1 MENGR
6 WKKGYG
12 MNVIIAGGGTGG
24 HIYPGLAIAKALER
38 ISHDLRVVFVG
49 TAKGLEAKIIPR
61 EGYEIQFIRSE
72 GVVRRG
78 LLRGGLA
85 LMKIPVSMID
95 SVRILR
101 QVRPDIAI
109 GVGGYSSGPVILSA
123 KLMGI
128 PAMIHEQNTLPGLTN
143 RILSRFVDA
152 VAVTYQ
158 ESMNYFPREKTY
170 LTGNPVREEILQGDR
185 ERGYERFSLEKDR
198 FTIFVFG
205 GSRGASRINQ
215 AVVEALDFLQGLR
228 DRVQFLHQTGERDLR
243 HVKEV
248 YRLKGFKG
256 TVIPFAHDM
265 ADAYAVADLVISRAG
280 ATTLAEITACGK
292 AAILVPYPY
301 AAGDHQEINARKLVD
316 IGAAKIVRDSELTG
330 KVLSEMIIHVMNNP
344 DELKKME
351 RLTASL
357 GNPHAIDRIL
367 EIIEGLIKK
376 KTGYDSASIRGSIL
390 RY

>member
-1 MENGR
+1 
-6 WKKGYG
+6 

-24 HIYPGLAIAKALER
+24 HIYPGLAIAKALKR

-49 TAKGLEAKIIPR
+49 TSKGLEAKIIPR
-61 EGYEIQFIRSE
+61 EGYEIKFIRSE

-78 LLRGGLA
+78 LFRGGLA
-85 LMKIPVSMID
+85 LIKIPISMID
-95 SVRILR
+95 SIRILR
-101 QVRPDIAI
+101 QVGPDIAI

-143 RILSRFVDA
+143 RVLARFVDA

-170 LTGNPVREEILQGDR
+170 LTGNPVREEILHGDR

-205 GSRGASRINQ
+205 GSRGATKINQ
-215 AVVEALDFLQGLR
+215 AVVEALDFLQKLR

-243 HVKEV
+243 HVKEI

-265 ADAYAVADLVISRAG
+265 ADAYAIADLVISRAG

-316 IGAAKIVRDSELTG
+316 IGAARIIRDSELTG
-330 KVLSEMIIHVMNNP
+330 KVLSEMIIHVINNP
-344 DELKKME
+344 EELRKME

-357 GNPHAIDRIL
+357 GNPHAVDRIL

-376 KTGYDSASIRGSIL
+376 KTGYDSESVMGSIL
-390 RY
+390 R

>member
-1 MENGR
+1 
-6 WKKGYG
+6 
-12 MNVIIAGGGTGG
+12 
-24 HIYPGLAIAKALER
+24 
-38 ISHDLRVVFVG
+38 
-49 TAKGLEAKIIPR
+49 
-61 EGYEIQFIRSE
+61 
-72 GVVRRG
+72 
-78 LLRGGLA
+78 LA
-85 LMKIPVSMID
+85 LIKIPLSMID
-95 SVRILR
+95 SMRILR

-158 ESMNYFPREKTY
+158 ESMNYFPREKAY

-205 GSRGASRINQ
+205 GSRGATRINQ
-215 AVVEALDFLQGLR
+215 AVVEALDFLQEFKGH
-228 DRVQFLHQTGERDLR
+228 VQFLHQTGERDLMQ
-243 HVKEV
+243 VKEA

-256 TVIPFAHDM
+256 TVIPFAHNM

-280 ATTLAEITACGK
+280 ATTLAEITTCGK

-316 IGAAKIVRDSELTG
+316 IGAARIIRDSELTG
-330 KVLSEMIIHVMNNP
+330 KVLSEMIIHVINNP
-344 DELKKME
+344 DELRKME
-351 RLTASL
+351 RLSASL
-357 GNPHAIDRIL
+357 GNPHATVRIL
-367 EIIEGLIKK
+367 EIIEGLLKK
-376 KTGYDSASIRGSIL
+376 KTGYDNASIRDSIL